1 MRTKTFG
8 CVEMKRRG
16 AAMVQEAIAGME
28 PQQESRYWRDQT
40 ERLRKRQR
48 AVQSGKRSEHRS

>member
-1 MRTKTFG
+1 MKTKTFD

-16 AAMVQEAIAGME
+16 AARVQEAIAGMA
-28 PQQESRYWRDQT
+28 PQQESQYWRDQT

-48 AVQSGKRSEHRS
+48 AAQSGKRSDHHS

>member
-16 AAMVQEAIAGME
+16 AARVQEAIAGMS
-28 PQQESRYWRDQT
+28 PQQESQYSRDQT

-48 AVQSGKRSEHRS
+48 AVQSGKRSYHRA